1 MIARPPV
8 KHTPMMQQYLRI
20 KAEYPD
26 MLLFYRMGDF
36 FELFFEDARRAA
48 ELLDLTLTS
57 RNKNSADEI
66 PMAGIPVHAIEGYL
80 AKLLKR
86 GESVAL
92 CDQIGDP
99 ATSKGLVER
108 KVTRVITPGTVIE
121 EELLQR
127 QKENYLLALSS
138 SNSKYGLAYLDLS
151 SGKFL
156 LQTCNSINEF
166 HDELERINPA
176 EIILTEDD
184 QLNSELIQRIEK
196 YSHRSIPSWH
206 FEYEAS
212 VTALCKQFGTKDLS
226 GYGCDDQPLA
236 ISAAGAVLQYVKD
249 TQKTHLTHIDSLQ
262 VCHKD
267 EYLAIDSVTRKN
279 LEIET
284 SIQGDSKHS
293 LVNVLDKT
301 ACAMGSRCL
310 RSWLN
315 QPTRNETILSQRHAA
330 IEEFLQLN
338 SYTDLHDLL
347 ANIKDIERIR
357 SRIALQTAQP
367 RDLDALRSTLLCIPD
382 IQEQLK
388 SYQNELFLES
398 LELLDGHETL
408 TTKLEQALGEELPAL
423 IRDGG
428 VIKTGYD
435 KELDEL
441 RNTNTNANQF
451 LIDLEQQEKAATNIA
466 NLKVSYNRI
475 HGYYIEIP
483 RSHSDQAPE
492 HYTRR
497 QTLKNAE
504 RYITPELKKFEDN
517 VLSAKDRSLKR
528 EKFLYGQLITE
539 LNESLTIIQNSSKA
553 LSQIDALANLAER
566 AATLNYVQP
575 NFLKENSIDIKQG
588 RHPVIEHA
596 QSEPF
601 TANDAYFDEQR
612 KLLLITGPNM
622 GGKSTYMRQIALI
635 TWLAY
640 SGSFVPAEKCNIGP
654 IDAIYTRIGA
664 SDDLSSGRSTFM
676 VEMTEAANILNNASE
691 QSLVLMDEVGRGT
704 STYDGLSLAWCC
716 AEHLSEMNQSYCLF
730 ATHYFELTQLPELFD
745 RMHNVHIDAIEHN
758 EKIVF
763 LHAVKEGPANQS
775 YGLQVAQ
782 LAGIPKSVIAS
793 AKLKLKQLESEAG
806 KTKDTHPQS
815 QLGLELE
822 EEIMHPSV
830 EYLENID
837 PDELS
842 PKEAL
847 EILYKLKSF
856 R

>member
-1 MIARPPV
+1 
-8 KHTPMMQQYLRI
+8 MMQQYLRI

-36 FELFFEDARRAA
+36 FELFFEDARHAA
-48 ELLDLTLTS
+48 KLLDLTLTS

-66 PMAGIPVHAIEGYL
+66 PMAGVPVHATEGYL

-86 GESVAL
+86 GESVAI

-99 ATSKGLVER
+99 AASKGLVER

-121 EELLQR
+121 EELLER
-127 QKENYLLALSS
+127 QKENYLLAIC
-138 SNSKYGLAYLDLS
+138 NHEKTHGLAYLDLS
-151 SGKFL
+151 SGRFL
-156 LQTCNSINEF
+156 LQTCSSIQEL
-166 HDELERINPA
+166 HDEIERIQPA
-176 EIILTEDD
+176 EILLSEDAL
-184 QLNSELIQRIEK
+184 LNSDLSQLVDK
-196 YSHRSIPSWH
+196 YTSRSVPIWH
-206 FEYEAS
+206 FEFESS
-212 VTALCKQFGTKDLS
+212 VTALCKQFGTRDLN
-226 GYGCDDQPLA
+226 GYGCNNHPFA

-249 TQKTHLTHIDSLQ
+249 TQKTQLPHIDGLQ
-262 VCHKD
+262 ICHKD
-267 EYLAIDSVTRKN
+267 EYLAIDGVTRKN
-279 LEIET
+279 LEIEVST
-284 SIQGDSKHS
+284 QGDSKHS

-315 QPTRNETILSQRHAA
+315 QPTRNESSLLQRHAA
-330 IEEFLQLN
+330 ISEFLHLN
-338 SYTDLHDLL
+338 NYHELYDLL
-347 ANIKDIERIR
+347 INIKDIERIR

-367 RDLDALRSTLLCIPD
+367 RDLDALRSTLQCIPN
-382 IQEQLK
+382 IQKQLENYNSK
-388 SYQNELFLES
+388 LLLES
-398 LELLDGHETL
+398 AELLNGHEAL
-408 TTKLEQALGEELPAL
+408 TSKLKHALGDELPAL

-428 VIKTGYD
+428 VIKPGYD
-435 KELDEL
+435 TELDEL
-441 RNTNTNANQF
+441 RGISTNANQF
-451 LIDLEQQEKAATNIA
+451 LIDLEQQEKSATNIT

-483 RSHSDQAPE
+483 RSHADRAPE

-497 QTLKNAE
+497 QTLKNTE

-517 VLSAKDRSLKR
+517 VLSAKERALKR
-528 EKFLYGQLITE
+528 EKYLYDQLLTE
-539 LNESLTIIQNSSKA
+539 LNEELAIIQNCSKA
-553 LSQIDALANLAER
+553 LAQVDALATFAER

-575 NFLKENSIDIKQG
+575 SFTTDSCIHIKQG
-588 RHPVIEHA
+588 RHPVIEHV
-596 QSEPF
+596 QSDPF
-601 TANDAYFDEQR
+601 TANDAFLDEQH

-640 SGSFVPAEKCNIGP
+640 SGSFVPAKECKLGP

-676 VEMTEAANILNNASE
+676 VEMTEAANILNNASK

-716 AEHLSEMNQSYCLF
+716 AEHLSEVNQSYCLF
-730 ATHYFELTQLPELFD
+730 ATHYFELTQLPELFNQI
-745 RMHNVHIDAIEHN
+745 HNVHIDAIEHN
-758 EKIVF
+758 EKIIF

-782 LAGIPKSVIAS
+782 LAGIPKTVIAS
-793 AKLKLKQLESEAG
+793 AKLKLKQLESEVVKSKAA
-806 KTKDTHPQS
+806 DHQP
-815 QLGLELE
+815 QLGLDLE
-822 EEIMHPSV
+822 EDRIHPSV
-830 EYLENID
+830 EYLVNID

-847 EILYKLKSF
+847 EILYKLKSLS
-856 R
+856 

>member
-1 MIARPPV
+1 
-8 KHTPMMQQYLRI
+8 MQQYLRI

-48 ELLDLTLTS
+48 KLLDLTLTS
-57 RNKNSADEI
+57 RNKNSPDEI
-66 PMAGIPVHAIEGYL
+66 PMAGVPVHATEGYL

-99 ATSKGLVER
+99 TTSKGLVER

-121 EELLQR
+121 EELLDR
-127 QKENYLLALSS
+127 QKENYLLAICSHEK
-138 SNSKYGLAYLDLS
+138 NYGLAYLDLS
-151 SGKFL
+151 SGRFL
-156 LQTCNSINEF
+156 LQTCNSIQELY
-166 HDELERINPA
+166 DEIERIQPA
-176 EIILTEDD
+176 EILLAEDALLNTNLTVLSD
-184 QLNSELIQRIEK
+184 K
-196 YSHRSIPSWH
+196 YTSRSIPTWH
-206 FEYEAS
+206 FEFESS
-212 VTALCKQFGTKDLS
+212 VTELCKQFGTKDLS
-226 GYGCDDQPLA
+226 GYGCDNHPFA

-249 TQKTHLTHIDSLQ
+249 TQKTQLPHIDGLQ
-262 VCHKD
+262 ICHKD

-284 SIQGDSKHS
+284 STQGDSKHS

-310 RSWLN
+310 RTWLN
-315 QPTRNETILSQRHAA
+315 QPTRIESVLLQRHAA
-330 IEEFLQLN
+330 ISELLQLN
-338 SYTDLHDLL
+338 NYDDIHNLL
-347 ANIKDIERIR
+347 TNIKDIERIR
-357 SRIALQTAQP
+357 SRIALKTAQP
-367 RDLDALRSTLLCIPD
+367 RDLDALRSTLQCIPS
-382 IQEQLK
+382 IQQTLIN
-388 SYQNELFLES
+388 YQSKLLLES
-398 LELLDGHETL
+398 SKQLDGHEALTL
-408 TTKLEQALGEELPAL
+408 KLEQALGEELPQL

-428 VIKTGYD
+428 VIKEGYD
-435 KELDEL
+435 EKLDEL
-441 RNTNTNANQF
+441 RNISTNANQF
-451 LIDLEQQEKAATNIA
+451 LVDLEQQEKTATNIT

-475 HGYYIEIP
+475 HGYFIEIP
-483 RSHSDQAPE
+483 RSQADRAPE

-504 RYITPELKKFEDN
+504 RYITPELKKFEDD
-517 VLSAKDRSLKR
+517 VLSAKERSLKR
-528 EKFLYGQLITE
+528 EKFLYEQLLAD
-539 LNESLTIIQNSSKA
+539 LNDDLTIIQNCSKA
-553 LSQIDALANLAER
+553 IAQVDAIATFAER

-575 NFLKENSIDIKQG
+575 TFTEDNVLQIKQG
-588 RHPVIEHA
+588 RHPVIEHV
-596 QSEPF
+596 QNDPF
-601 TANDAYFDEQR
+601 TANDVYMNEQR

-622 GGKSTYMRQIALI
+622 GGKSTFMRQIALI

-640 SGSFVPAEKCNIGP
+640 SGSFVPAEECKIGP

-676 VEMTEAANILNNASE
+676 VEMTEAANILNNASK

-716 AEHLSEMNQSYCLF
+716 AEHLSEVNQSYCLF

-745 RMHNVHIDAIEHN
+745 RIHNVHIDAIEHN

-782 LAGIPKSVIAS
+782 LAGIPKSVIAN
-793 AKLKLKQLESEAG
+793 AKLKLKQLESEVAQ
-806 KTKDTHPQS
+806 TKSTNQQS
-815 QLGLELE
+815 QLGLALE
-822 EEIMHPSV
+822 EEITHPSV
-830 EYLENID
+830 EYLENVD
-837 PDELS
+837 PDELT

-847 EILYKLKSF
+847 EILYKLKSLS
-856 R
+856 